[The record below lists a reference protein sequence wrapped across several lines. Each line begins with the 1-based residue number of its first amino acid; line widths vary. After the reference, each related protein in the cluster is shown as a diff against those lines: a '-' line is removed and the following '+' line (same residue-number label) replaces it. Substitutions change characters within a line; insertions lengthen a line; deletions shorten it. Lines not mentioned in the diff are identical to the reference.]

1 MSVDSSGHDAEHWKQ
16 KYYDQLDQLDKKE
29 KDWAG
34 LESILKKTISRLSL
48 AAEGSHDQM
57 DRHLQDIRAAV
68 KDRINLHRLELIL
81 EDLSKLLAHIEEKKV
96 APDKQAMSLLQ
107 VLLEN
112 LQLPKKADKQRQQL
126 LKLIA
131 RSTDDDKDALLSQV
145 ITLLKSA
152 LENEPQ
158 VEQKK
163 GGFFEKLLGS
173 SDAQTSSVDVAA
185 IVQVVNHV
193 LQLLPWPDELAEE
206 SQKLVKMM
214 AASDSEKAISNNMA
228 VLEKLLQVW
237 RQQPQNSATS
247 SVAEVAAP
255 EQNRSM
261 GSVQKSAHSNEII
274 SQRDFFC
281 GLLQKLDEPLLSEQL
296 REDLYQSAQQVKLS
310 QQLMELSNDL
320 VGYLKQSS
328 PTATGVGVLP
338 TQVAD
343 DQPSSQELLIRL
355 LEQLIVPLDIQPD
368 VDAMKQRLEGHI
380 AVEEWR
386 LVLKDVASLIN
397 AIRSQMQQE
406 KHEFENFLQQLTDRL
421 VEMDDFLRIET
432 ESNQVAERDGQV
444 FDQTVKGHV
453 QEMRDDVG
461 QATSLEQLKGHVEQR
476 LDEMAAHILSY
487 RETENIRLHEAQK
500 NVDEMQTRMS
510 SMEHETDKLKQIIVK
525 KNRQAMVD
533 VLTEIPNRLAYEQ
546 KVEDE
551 IARWKR
557 FARPLTLVMWD
568 VDLFKKVNDSYG
580 HKAGDKVLK
589 TIAQLL
595 NSRIRETDF
604 LARYGGEEFVMLLP
618 GTDEAET
625 LSLVNE
631 LRSKVEECGFH
642 YHGERVVI
650 TVSCG
655 VSGFREEDA
664 LAQVFERADK
674 ALYQAKEN
682 GRNQCVIAS

>member
-1 MSVDSSGHDAEHWKQ
+1 M
-16 KYYDQLDQLDKKE
+16 
-29 KDWAG
+29 
-34 LESILKKTISRLSL
+34 
-48 AAEGSHDQM
+48 
-57 DRHLQDIRAAV
+57 
-68 KDRINLHRLELIL
+68 
-81 EDLSKLLAHIEEKKV
+81 
-96 APDKQAMSLLQ
+96 
-107 VLLEN
+107 
-112 LQLPKKADKQRQQL
+112 
-126 LKLIA
+126 
-131 RSTDDDKDALLSQV
+131 
-145 ITLLKSA
+145 
-152 LENEPQ
+152 
-158 VEQKK
+158 
-163 GGFFEKLLGS
+163 
-173 SDAQTSSVDVAA
+173 
-185 IVQVVNHV
+185 
-193 LQLLPWPDELAEE
+193 
-206 SQKLVKMM
+206 
-214 AASDSEKAISNNMA
+214 
-228 VLEKLLQVW
+228 
-237 RQQPQNSATS
+237 
-247 SVAEVAAP
+247 
-255 EQNRSM
+255 
-261 GSVQKSAHSNEII
+261 
-274 SQRDFFC
+274 
-281 GLLQKLDEPLLSEQL
+281 
-296 REDLYQSAQQVKLS
+296 
-310 QQLMELSNDL
+310 
-320 VGYLKQSS
+320 
-328 PTATGVGVLP
+328 GVLP